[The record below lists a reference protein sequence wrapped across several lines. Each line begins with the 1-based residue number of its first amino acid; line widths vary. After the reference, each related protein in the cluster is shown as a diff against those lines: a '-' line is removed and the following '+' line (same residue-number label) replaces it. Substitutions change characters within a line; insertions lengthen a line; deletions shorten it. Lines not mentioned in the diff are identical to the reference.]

1 MLSMEGRLLAPFSM
15 GIFASRQS
23 GKTVFTKNLL
33 LNQDRLISPPFK
45 KVIWI
50 YKTWQD
56 TIFNELQNQT
66 LFEIQ
71 FADDLPNFD
80 VMGKQEN
87 TVVVIDDF
95 MTEAAQNGQVQSLFT
110 RGRHLNLSVIYL
122 AQNLFHKGKHSRD
135 MSLNTDYIVLFKNTR
150 DASQIM
156 HLSRQMYPS
165 NSKFLTWAFHNA
177 TKEPYSYLFLDLKP
191 YTNESLRVRSNIL
204 NEQYQMVYIPKSL

>member
-1 MLSMEGRLLAPFSM
+1 MEGRLLAPFSM

-23 GKTVFTKNLL
+23 GKTMFTKQLL

-45 KVIWI
+45 KVIWV
-50 YKTWQD
+50 YKTWQEN
-56 TIFNELQNQT
+56 IFNELQNQT

-71 FADDLPNFD
+71 FMDDLPNFD
-80 VMGKQEN
+80 VMSKQEN
-87 TVVVIDDF
+87 TVVVIDDL
-95 MTEAAQNGQVQSLFT
+95 MVEAARNDQVHALFT

-135 MSLNTDYIVLFKNTR
+135 MSLNMDYMILFKNAR

-165 NSKFLTWAFHNA
+165 NSKFLTWAFHDA

-191 YTNESLRVRSNIL
+191 YTDESLRVRSDIL
-204 NEQYQMVYIPKSL
+204 NEQYQTVYIPKNL

>member
-1 MLSMEGRLLAPFSM
+1 MEGRLIAPFSM
-15 GIFASRQS
+15 GVFASRQS

-33 LNQDRLISPPFK
+33 LNQERLISPPFK
-45 KVIWI
+45 KVIWV

-56 TIFNELQNQT
+56 AIFSELQNAN
-66 LFEIQ
+66 FDIQ
-71 FADDLPNFD
+71 FVDDLQNFD
-80 VMGKQEN
+80 DMSKQEN
-87 TVVVIDDF
+87 TVIVIDDL
-95 MTEAAQNGQVQSLFT
+95 MTEAAQSDQVQALFT

-135 MSLNTDYIVLFKNTR
+135 MSLNTDYMILFKNTR

-156 HLSRQMYPS
+156 HLSRQMYPHDT
-165 NSKFLTWAFHNA
+165 KFLPWAFHDA

-204 NEQYQMVYIPKSL
+204 NEEYQIAYVPKSL